1 MSSQSNQPSNQRR
14 RPSRFP
20 RTLCAALALLLAVPL
35 LSSTAA
41 AQAKASAEKGATNE
55 AGTTP
60 KQIVER
66 TVDKALAVLRDPNY
80 SGADKR
86 QARFEKVRDI
96 VSEVFN
102 WEDMA
107 QRSLGVHWRSIDD
120 AQRKRYV
127 DLFKELLA
135 DRYMEDIN
143 RFRGHEKVIVHDMHK
158 EGDSFRVDTTV
169 ITTSREEVPISYFLH
184 AEGDT
189 YKIHDFAVEGVSLV
203 NHYRKSFSR
212 FLVNRDFSEL
222 IKKLESKA
230 SRSR

>member
-1 MSSQSNQPSNQRR
+1 V
-14 RPSRFP
+14 
-20 RTLCAALALLLAVPL
+20 AVPL
-35 LSSTAA
+35 LSSTAV
-41 AQAKASAEKGATNE
+41 AQAEKSSAKNAQKS
-55 AGTTP
+55 GTTP
-60 KQIVER
+60 KKIVEQ
-66 TVDKALAVLRDPNY
+66 TVDKALAVLRDPKY

-96 VSEVFN
+96 VAEVFN

-158 EGDSFRVDTTV
+158 EGDNFRVDTTV

-212 FLVNRDFSEL
+212 FLVNREFSEL

-230 SRSR
+230 SRAR